1 VVAASLAVPG
11 PVVVV
16 GSGGFAA
23 ELVHYL
29 RACQAVTPGLEL
41 AGIVDDHLAGAAPA
55 ALCGL
60 PFLGGVNDAAQLPGC
75 SFVVATGTP
84 RFRRETIEALQAAGR
99 ALYTLVHP
107 LALVAPD
114 AVVGDGSIVAPY
126 AIVNARARLG
136 PGSVVNVF
144 CSVGHDSEV
153 GAYSVLSPYAALN
166 GWSSVGEQ
174 CFLGTRA
181 TIFPRVHVG
190 RQCQVDSHA
199 YVKADTG
206 DRMIISVRGDYRVLH
221 NRLEN

>member
-1 VVAASLAVPG
+1 MSVVPAHPG

-29 RACQAVTPGLEL
+29 RACQATTPGLTL
-41 AGIVDDHLAGAAPA
+41 AGVVDDHLAGPAPDS
-55 ALCGL
+55 LCGL
-60 PFLGGVNDAAQLPGC
+60 PFLGGMQAAARLPDC
-75 SFVVATGTP
+75 RFVVATGTP
-84 RFRRETIEALQAAGR
+84 RFRRETIEALRAAGHG
-99 ALYTLVHP
+99 LYTLVHP

-114 AVVGDGSIVAPY
+114 AVIGEGSIVAPH

-136 PGSVVNVF
+136 LGSVVNVF

-153 GAYSVLSPYAALN
+153 GAFSVLSPYAALN
-166 GWSSVGEQ
+166 GWSSIGEQ

-181 TIFPRVHVG
+181 TIFPRVHLG